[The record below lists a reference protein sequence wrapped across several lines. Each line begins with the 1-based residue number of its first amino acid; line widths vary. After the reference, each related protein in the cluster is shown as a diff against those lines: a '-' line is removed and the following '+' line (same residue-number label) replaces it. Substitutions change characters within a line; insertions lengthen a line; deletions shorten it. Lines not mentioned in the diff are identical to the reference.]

1 MQYKTNYRVYDR
13 FIITNDME
21 NYGLILGGF
30 SPKVK
35 LWKFKELDELR
46 IDFTVEKIK
55 LININGKGTH
65 NKSMANKPIK
75 LFQEYMDKTGTIRL
89 KEVETSTTREDGSY
103 SFDVLMQGKYFPKYY
118 TVLIKI

>member
-13 FIITNDME
+13 FIITNDIK
-21 NYGLILGGF
+21 NYGLILGDF

-55 LININGKGTH
+55 LINIDGKGIH
-65 NKSMANKPIK
+65 NKSMASKPIK

-89 KEVETSTTREDGSY
+89 KEVETSITREDGSY
-103 SFDVLMQGKYFPKYY
+103 SFDVLIQGKYFPKYY